1 VNKFLTGVMIGAGIG
16 LIIAPMRGEEMRQ
29 RLLSRMQDMM
39 GSTPMGDQ
47 IGNFRQKLAGQTSQT
62 TDMER
67 GLKNLGQA
75 GMSSTGPNTLTS
87 ESPGSFTPAYPEYV
101 NPNLTS
107 NQ

>member
-1 VNKFLTGVMIGAGIG
+1 MNKFLTGVLIGAGIG
-16 LIIAPMRGEEMRQ
+16 LVIAPMRGEEMRD

-39 GSTPMGDQ
+39 GSSPMGDQ
-47 IGNFRQKLAGQTSQT
+47 IGNFRQKLASQTSQT

-75 GMSSTGPNTLTS
+75 GMNSTGPNTLTS

-101 NPNLTS
+101 NPNLT